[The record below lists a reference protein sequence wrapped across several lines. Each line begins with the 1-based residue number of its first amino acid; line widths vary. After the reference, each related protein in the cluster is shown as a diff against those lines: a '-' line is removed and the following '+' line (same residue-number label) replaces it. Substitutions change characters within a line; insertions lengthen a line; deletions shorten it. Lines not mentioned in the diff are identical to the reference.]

1 MATRSDRGR
10 YRRFRKLDGTHPFRA
25 AVPNGF
31 VDYPAR
37 RRRDGEVA
45 YFNFA
50 LAKEMGLIAR
60 DHPKRLTRP
69 LCDSI
74 LAAFALVIVNEYD
87 VEHDTPIEAADR
99 LQNTY
104 MATRYL
110 QLQHPGRV
118 GATSGDGRSIWN
130 GSITHG
136 GTTWDVTSCGTGVT
150 QLCPATGIERR
161 FFKTG
166 TTIASYGCGTAAL
179 AEGIGAALMSETLQR
194 NGIATERVLAVI
206 ALPNGRSINVRAGR
220 NLMRPSH
227 LFVHLKQNDLEGLRG
242 AVDYFAARQ
251 ISNGDWP
258 ALRKGRPRYQVLAEQ
273 AARTFAQIAA
283 TFESEYIFCWLEWDG
298 DNILA
303 DGGIIDY
310 GSVRQFGLYHH
321 EYRFNDEGRMSTTL
335 REQRAKARR
344 IVQNF
349 AQIRDFLSEGKKT
362 PLARFAKDPVLDLFD
377 AEFDATRKRLLMRN
391 VGFDG
396 DTQEVLLRGAAQ
408 EIERFQ
414 RVHRTFER
422 ARSARGRVAVTDG
435 INWNAIYSTRDLLRR
450 LPRRLLAGDER
461 LSPREFLDAGASTY
475 ASRRDRA
482 VTPHRARM
490 ALEFQRSYRALIEAA
505 ARLRGKPVEEI
516 LGSVVTRSAVINRFD
531 RITGDSIEYATT
543 ELVRNRNRI
552 TLAKLHGVIDEFVRH
567 QSLDPDDR
575 PSDDSG
581 PPRDETARRV
591 VDYLI
596 EALAAFRHNL

>member
-25 AVPNGF
+25 SVPNGF

-37 RRRDGEVA
+37 RRHDGEVA

-50 LAKEMGLIAR
+50 LAKEMGLIPR

-74 LAAFALVIVNEYD
+74 LAAFALVIINEYD
-87 VEHDTPIEAADR
+87 VEHDTPIEPADR
-99 LQNTY
+99 LPNTY

-136 GTTWDVTSCGTGVT
+136 RTTWDVTSCGTGVT
-150 QLCPATGIERR
+150 QLCPATAIERR

-258 ALRKGRPRYQVLAEQ
+258 ALRKGRRRYQALAEQ

-283 TFESEYIFCWLEWDG
+283 TFESEYIFCWLDWDG

-321 EYRFNDEGRMSTTL
+321 EYRFNDEGRLSTAL

-349 AQIRDFLSEGKKT
+349 AQIRDFLIDGKRT
-362 PLARFAKDPVLDLFD
+362 PLARFARDPVLDLFD

-391 VGFDG
+391 VGFDL

-414 RVHRTFER
+414 RVHRYFER

-461 LSPREFLDAGASTY
+461 LSPREFLDAAASTY

-490 ALEFQRSYRALIEAA
+490 ALEFQRSYRALIAA
-505 ARLRGKPVEEI
+505 A
-516 LGSVVTRSAVINRFD
+516 A
-531 RITGDSIEYATT
+531 
-543 ELVRNRNRI
+543 
-552 TLAKLHGVIDEFVRH
+552 
-567 QSLDPDDR
+567 
-575 PSDDSG
+575 
-581 PPRDETARRV
+581 
-591 VDYLI
+591 
-596 EALAAFRHNL
+596 

>member
-1 MATRSDRGR
+1 MATRSARGR
-10 YRRFRKLDGTHPFRA
+10 YRRFRKLDGTHPFKA

-74 LAAFALVIVNEYD
+74 LAAFALVIINEYD
-87 VEHDTPIEAADR
+87 VEHDTPIDSADR
-99 LQNTY
+99 LPNTY

-179 AEGIGAALMSETLQR
+179 AEGICAALMSETLQR

-227 LFVHLKQNDLEGLRG
+227 LFVHLKQNNLEGLRG

-251 ISNGDWP
+251 ISNRDWP

-283 TFESEYIFCWLEWDG
+283 TFESEYIFCWLDWDG

-321 EYRFNDEGRMSTTL
+321 EYRFNDEGRMSTAL

-349 AQIRDFLSEGKKT
+349 AQIRDFLIDGRKT
-362 PLARFAKDPVLDLFD
+362 PLARFAKDPALDLFD

-391 VGFDG
+391 IGFDL

-414 RVHRTFER
+414 RVHRYFER

-531 RITGDSIEYATT
+531 RITGDSIEYATA

-552 TLAKLHGVIDEFVRH
+552 TLAKLHWVIDEFVRH

-596 EALAAFRHNL
+596 GAVAAFRHNL